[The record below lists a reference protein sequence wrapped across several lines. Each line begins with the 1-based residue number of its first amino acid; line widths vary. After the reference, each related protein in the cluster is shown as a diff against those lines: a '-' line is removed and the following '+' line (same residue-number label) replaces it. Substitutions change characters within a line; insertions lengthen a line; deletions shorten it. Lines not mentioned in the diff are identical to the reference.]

1 MLVLGID
8 IGAATA
14 KSVILEEH
22 KILSSA
28 IIPTGFDVIQTA
40 NEVTEI
46 ACEKIGRLI
55 GEINYTVSTGY
66 ARNTVPFANKQ
77 VTEITCHA
85 KGIHFLLPEART
97 IIDIGGQDSKVIR
110 INESG
115 NVISFTM
122 NDKCAAGT
130 GRFFEVMAGIFGL
143 DISEM
148 GSVAIRSNNPCKI
161 SSTCTVFAETEVV
174 SLRAQGKS
182 REDLI
187 GGIHKAA
194 VSRIMAM
201 GKSMGYE
208 KQVILTG
215 GVAKNIG
222 VKKFFEDEFKFEI
235 TIPAEPQITGA
246 VGAALIAETEFY
258 KQHKGEKE

>member
-1 MLVLGID
+1 VIVLGID

-14 KSVILEEH
+14 KAVIMEDH
-22 KILSSA
+22 AILSST

-40 NEVTEI
+40 NEVTEM
-46 ACEKIGRLI
+46 ACKEIGRSI
-55 GEINYTVSTGY
+55 NDINYTVSTGY
-66 ARNTVPFANKQ
+66 ARNAVPFANKS

-115 NVISFTM
+115 NVVNFNM

-130 GRFFEVMAGIFGL
+130 GRFFEVMAGIFRL

-148 GSVAIRSNNPCKI
+148 GPVAIHSNNPCKI

-194 VSRIMAM
+194 VSRIIAM
-201 GKSMGYE
+201 GKTQGYE

-222 VKKFFEDEFKFEI
+222 VKKFFEDEFKFTI
-235 TIPAEPQITGA
+235 TVPAEPQITGA
-246 VGAALIAETEFY
+246 VGAALLAETELY
-258 KQHKGEKE
+258 KQFNEEKQ

>member
-14 KSVILEEH
+14 KAVLFDDH

-28 IIPTGFDVIQTA
+28 VIPTGFDVIQTA
-40 NEVTEI
+40 SEVTEI
-46 ACEKIGRLI
+46 ACKETNRSMS
-55 GEINYTVSTGY
+55 EIAYTVSTGY
-66 ARNTVPFANKQ
+66 ARNAVPFANKQ

-85 KGIHFLLPEART
+85 KGINFLLPEART

-110 INESG
+110 INETG
-115 NVISFTM
+115 NVINFTM

-143 DISEM
+143 NISEM
-148 GSVAIRSNNPCKI
+148 GPVAIKSTNPCKI

-201 GKSMGYE
+201 GKSLGYE
-208 KQVILTG
+208 KQIVLTG

-235 TIPAEPQITGA
+235 VIPAEPQITGA
-246 VGAALIAETEFY
+246 VGAALIAETELH
-258 KQHKGEKE
+258 KQ

>member
-14 KSVILEEH
+14 KAVLFDDH

-28 IIPTGFDVIQTA
+28 VIPTGFNVIQTA
-40 NEVTEI
+40 SEVTEI
-46 ACEKIGRLI
+46 ACKESNRSMN
-55 GEINYTVSTGY
+55 EIAYTVSTGY

-85 KGIHFLLPEART
+85 KGINFLLPEART

-110 INESG
+110 INETG
-115 NVISFTM
+115 NVINFTM

-143 DISEM
+143 NISEM
-148 GSVAIRSNNPCKI
+148 GPVAIKSTNPCKI

-201 GKSMGYE
+201 GKSLGYE

-235 TIPAEPQITGA
+235 IIPAEPQITGA
-246 VGAALIAETEFY
+246 VGAALIAETELH
-258 KQHKGEKE
+258 KQ

>member
-1 MLVLGID
+1 VPVLGID

-14 KSVILEEH
+14 KAIILNDH
-22 KILSSA
+22 KILSA
-28 IIPTGFDVIQTA
+28 AVIPTGFDVVKTA
-40 NEVTEI
+40 NEVTELV
-46 ACEKIGRLI
+46 CKDIGGSI
-55 GEINYTVSTGY
+55 DDIKFTVSTGY
-66 ARNTVPFANKQ
+66 ARNAVPFANKS

-115 NVISFTM
+115 NVINFTM

-143 DISEM
+143 DISEL
-148 GSVAIRSNNPCKI
+148 GPVAIQSSNPCQI

-174 SLRAQGKS
+174 SLIAQGKK

-201 GKSMGYE
+201 GKTLGYE

-222 VKKFFEDEFKFEI
+222 VKKFFEDELKFKI
-235 TIPAEPQITGA
+235 LIPAEPQVTGA
-246 VGAALIAETEFY
+246 VGAALLAESELC
-258 KQHKGEKE
+258 KQHTEEKK

>member
-14 KSVILEEH
+14 KAVLFDDH

-28 IIPTGFDVIQTA
+28 VIPTGFDVIQTA
-40 NEVTEI
+40 GEVTEI
-46 ACEKIGRLI
+46 ACKETNRSMS
-55 GEINYTVSTGY
+55 EIAYTVSTGY
-66 ARNTVPFANKQ
+66 ARNAVPFANKQ

-85 KGIHFLLPEART
+85 KGINFLLPEART

-110 INESG
+110 INETG
-115 NVISFTM
+115 NVINFTM

-143 DISEM
+143 NISEM
-148 GSVAIRSNNPCKI
+148 GPVAIKSTNPCKI

-201 GKSMGYE
+201 GKSLGYE
-208 KQVILTG
+208 KQIVLTG

-235 TIPAEPQITGA
+235 IIPAEPQITGA
-246 VGAALIAETEFY
+246 VGAALIAETELH
-258 KQHKGEKE
+258 KQ

>member
-1 MLVLGID
+1 VSVLGID

-14 KSVILEEH
+14 KAVIFNDTE
-22 KILSSA
+22 ILSSA
-28 IIPTGFDVIQTA
+28 VMPTGFDVVNTA
-40 NEVTEI
+40 HEVTGRVCKEI
-46 ACEKIGRLI
+46 GCSLDDIKF
-55 GEINYTVSTGY
+55 TVSTGY
-66 ARNTVPFANKQ
+66 ARNAVPFANKA

-85 KGIHFLLPEART
+85 KGIHFLLPQART

-110 INESG
+110 ISESG
-115 NVISFTM
+115 NVTNFTM

-148 GSVAIRSNNPCKI
+148 GPVALKSTNPCQI

-201 GKSMGYE
+201 GRMLGYE
-208 KQVILTG
+208 KDVILTG

-222 VKKFFEDEFKFEI
+222 VKKFFEDEFKFEVI
-235 TIPAEPQITGA
+235 VPAEPQITGA
-246 VGAALIAETEFY
+246 VGAAILAKNELDKQNTE
-258 KQHKGEKE
+258 GR

>member
-1 MLVLGID
+1 MHVLGID

-14 KSVILEEH
+14 KAVVLNDY
-22 KILSSA
+22 KILSFA
-28 IIPTGFDVIQTA
+28 VMPTGFNVVNTA
-40 NEVTEI
+40 HEI
-46 ACEKIGRLI
+46 TDRACKEIGSSI
-55 GEINYTVSTGY
+55 DDIEFTVSTGY
-66 ARNTVPFANKQ
+66 ARNAVPFANKT
-77 VTEITCHA
+77 VTEVTCHA

-115 NVISFTM
+115 NVINFTM

-148 GSVAIRSNNPCKI
+148 GPVALQSSDPSQI

-201 GKSMGYE
+201 GKMLGYE
-208 KQVILTG
+208 KEVILTG

-235 TIPAEPQITGA
+235 IVPAEPQITGA
-246 VGAALIAETEFY
+246 VGAALLAENELHKQTTEG
-258 KQHKGEKE
+258 KK